1 MRWREHICGIA
12 DRCTSGEA
20 GGDRGRRLARGGGA
34 CSSLLSSVSR
44 ARRVWHLL
52 GNPRY
57 LMPAHRWSV
66 PVISL
71 HHAPSPPASPLPD
84 PARPRPRPR
93 SPPAPPKRI
102 QPVTPYAITTQIQKD
117 LQSQTSV
124 SITAPLTAQTL
135 PSTAPE
141 VYYDTACQLVPERSR
156 PIRRPD
162 KYLRPEMER
171 GSDFAVMWP

>member
-52 GNPRY
+52 GNPGY
-57 LMPAHRWSV
+57 LMPAHWWSV

-93 SPPAPPKRI
+93 PPPAPLNRV
-102 QPVTPYAITTQIQKD
+102 QPVTPYAITTQIQKA
-117 LQSQTSV
+117 LHCQTSV

-135 PSTAPE
+135 PSTPPK
-141 VYYDTACQLVPERSR
+141 VYYDTACQFVPERSR

-162 KYLRPEMER
+162 KCLRLEMQG
-171 GSDFAVMWP
+171 GSDFAVLWP